1 MLRRAWLVLVALPV
15 CDWLLPPTSAVAG
28 DLISIVGPLDAGAAQ
43 RIVKH
48 VAFYGDYGT
57 LAIGEGDATA
67 VRELVAVGFDARSH
81 GAWPEHA
88 DVLVTALDHV
98 PVGADVLV
106 RTPRQALVLVAHDAL
121 PQVAHRCAHEAQ
133 PVERIPFLPS
143 RGFVD
148 PRGLAPGALAAITP
162 DARITALVAQVST
175 ANLQATVNQLAS
187 YGTRRADSQGIQ
199 NAKNWLIQQFQ
210 AIPGLTVTTTQFNAS
225 YAPNI
230 VVTKTGLVHPER
242 IVVLGA
248 HYDSINLSGAAASA
262 PGADDNASG
271 SAGVL
276 ESARLLA
283 QVDFESTIRLVLF
296 SAEEL
301 GLVGSGA
308 DAVGLNSAGANVIG
322 MLNMDMIAH
331 RNVGDALDL
340 DFATNNTD
348 AALTQFCRDVTAAYV
363 PSLPT
368 VTGVLTAGTS
378 DHQSYQSNGIPA
390 AFLFEDLTGYSTVI
404 HTANDTVGGSA
415 NDFTLA
421 TKITQAFVASAATLA
436 NPVDLVLAHTPLP
449 STTDAGGPYPLAVSV
464 TSLTSAAP
472 SACSV
477 TWRVDGGPTQTVDLF
492 ASGTPGAFVGS
503 LPGVAQGKVEY
514 WLLATD
520 DLGRTQWLPDA
531 ITPGGAMFSF
541 FVGTTATLFSDG
553 FEAAGEN
560 GWTSGQVAVQNDW
573 QKGTPQGKGGFDPA
587 SAGAGANARG
597 NDLGIGNFNG
607 NYASN
612 ASNWL
617 ESPAINASTS
627 TGLRLRFLRHLS
639 VEDGLFDQAAIR
651 VNGALVWQNP
661 ATAGGSA
668 HLVDSAWT
676 AQEVDVSA
684 FADQQPAVKVRF
696 ELKADGGLEFGGWT
710 IDDVQLV
717 KVQPGSRA
725 PLVAS
730 ARYVSASLGSSTSFD
745 VELGAAF
752 AGRTV
757 VLATS
762 ATTGSPGT
770 VIGGVPLPIQFD
782 PVTNLGFTLLNTPAF
797 ANFAQPLG
805 GLGDTTVA
813 PTLNLPP
820 LALPALAGFSLHLC
834 AFTLAPTDVATN
846 AVTLTFV
853 P

>member
-1 MLRRAWLVLVALPV
+1 MPHRRSFRILVAAF
-15 CDWLLPPTSAVAG
+15 LLAG
-28 DLISIVGPLDAGAAQ
+28 LAPLSPAGELISIVGPLPPGGTARLA
-43 RIVKH
+43 KS

-57 LAIGEGDATA
+57 IAVAEGDVAA
-67 VRELVAVGFDARSH
+67 VTELVGLGYDARAH

-88 DVLVTALDHV
+88 DVLVALLDHV
-98 PVGADVLV
+98 PESARVER
-106 RTPRQALVLVAHDAL
+106 RTAVQALIVVPRDAE
-121 PQVAHRCAHEAQ
+121 PSVAHRCAHEAQ
-133 PVERIPFLPS
+133 PVTRSAFVPS

-148 PRGLAPGALAAITP
+148 PRGNAPGALAAITP
-162 DARITALVAQVST
+162 DARISALVAQVST

-199 NAKNWLIQQFQ
+199 NAKTWLIQQLQ
-210 AIPGLTVTTTQFNAS
+210 AIPGLTVTTAQFNAS

-271 SAGVL
+271 SAGIL

-283 QVDFESTIRLVLF
+283 QVDFEATIRLVLF

-301 GLVGSGA
+301 GLLGSAA
-308 DAVGLNSAGANVIG
+308 DAVGLNTAGADVIG

-331 RNVGDALDL
+331 RNSGDAVDL

-363 PSLPT
+363 PTLPT

-404 HTANDTVGGSA
+404 HTANDTVSGSA

-421 TKITQAFVASAATLA
+421 TKITQAFIASAATMA
-436 NPVDLVLAHTPLP
+436 GPVDLVLAHSGLP
-449 STTDAGGPYPLAVSV
+449 NTTDAGGPYPLSVQV
-464 TSLTSAAP
+464 TSLTSAA
-472 SACSV
+472 AATCSV
-477 TWRVDGGPTQTVDLF
+477 TWRVDGGPWQTANMF
-492 ASGTPGAFVGS
+492 ASGTPGQFVGS

-520 DLGRTQWLPDA
+520 DLGRSQWQPDA
-531 ITPGGAMFSF
+531 ISPGGATFAF
-541 FVGTTATLFSDG
+541 FVGAASPLFTDG

-587 SAGAGANARG
+587 SAGAGTSARG

-617 ESPAINASTS
+617 ESPAIDATGA
-627 TGLRLRFLRHLS
+627 TGLRLRFLRQLS
-639 VEDGLFDQAAIR
+639 VEDGLYDQAAIR

-661 ATAGGSA
+661 ATQGGTSN
-668 HLVDSAWT
+668 LIDTAWT
-676 AQEVDVSA
+676 AQDIDVSA
-684 FADQQPAVKVRF
+684 LADGQPAVKIRF

-710 IDDVQLV
+710 IDDVALMS
-717 KVQPGSRA
+717 VQPGLRA

-730 ARYVSASLGSSTSFD
+730 ARYVSASLGSSTPFD
-745 VELGAAF
+745 IDLGPAF

-757 VLATS
+757 VLALS
-762 ATTGSPGT
+762 ATPGSPGT
-770 VIGGVPLPIQFD
+770 VLSGVPLPIQFD
-782 PVTNLGFTLLNTPAF
+782 AVTNLGFTLLNSPAF
-797 ANFAQPLG
+797 ANFAQTLSG
-805 GLGDTTVA
+805 IGTSVA
-813 PTLNLPP
+813 PPTLNLPP
-820 LALPALAGFSLHLC
+820 LALPALTGFSLHLC